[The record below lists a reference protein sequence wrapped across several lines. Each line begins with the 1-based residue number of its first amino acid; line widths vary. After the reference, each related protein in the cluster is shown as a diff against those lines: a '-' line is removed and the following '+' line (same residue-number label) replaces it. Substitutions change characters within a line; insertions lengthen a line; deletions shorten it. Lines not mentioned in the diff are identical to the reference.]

1 MSLQAGLLDGIRK
14 WIRPGWKASFMTWC
28 VYSFLRMIRPRA
40 GIALA
45 NLKLAFPDSDP
56 AWRRRTLSKVYLHFS
71 SILSEYLVV
80 QNDPAQVLEWFTE
93 CKGKEYLDSQISSR
107 KGAVLLMSHFGN
119 WELMAAWLAQN
130 GFPIYGVIQNP
141 KDPGLAE
148 LIGRYRKN
156 IGGEPIPKQFML
168 REPVKRLKEGKMV
181 VMAGDQ
187 NWCGKGALRIPFF
200 GKECGT
206 AGGPSGYALLADVPL
221 IPVAAFRLGPFNYR
235 MEIGPPIDEPSRG
248 TREAKVLEMTLA
260 ANQWTENLIKRAP
273 EQWLWMH
280 RRWRD

>member
-14 WIRPGWKASFMTWC
+14 WIRPGWRASFVTGC
-28 VYSFLRMIRPRA
+28 VYLFLRIIRPRN
-40 GIALA
+40 GVALS
-45 NLKLAFPDSDP
+45 NMELAFPDSCP
-56 AWRRRTLSKVYLHFS
+56 AWRKKTLSRVYLHFA

-80 QNDPAQVLEWFTE
+80 QNDPRQVLEWFTACE
-93 CKGKEYLDSQISSR
+93 GKEYLDRQISSG

-141 KDPGLAE
+141 SEPGLAD
-148 LIGRYRKN
+148 LIERYRKN
-156 IGGEPIPKQFML
+156 IGGRPIPKQFML

-181 VMAGDQ
+181 VVAGDQ
-187 NWCGKGALRIPFF
+187 NWGGRGALRIPFF

-206 AGGPSGYALLADVPL
+206 AGGPAGFALIAEVPL
-221 IPVAAFRLGPFNYR
+221 IPVAAFRLGSFSYR
-235 MEIGPPIDEPSRG
+235 MEIGPPIEEPPHG
-248 TREAKVLEMTLA
+248 TREEKVLEMTVA
-260 ANQWTENLIKRAP
+260 ANRWTESIITRAP